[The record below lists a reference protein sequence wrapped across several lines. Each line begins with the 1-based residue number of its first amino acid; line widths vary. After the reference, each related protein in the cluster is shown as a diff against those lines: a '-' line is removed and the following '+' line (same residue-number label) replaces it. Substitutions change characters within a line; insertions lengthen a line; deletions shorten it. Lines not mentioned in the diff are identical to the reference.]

1 LEIPK
6 IDVLEIECS
15 KQIQEAFM
23 PRPPRELA
31 RTSRRPRAL
40 GWAQPERKYNQSHRA
55 EISERRISLILVCR
69 GDMMDHRGYIMSHR
83 GYIMGYRGY
92 IVGLC
97 VCVWYGGGV
106 GGGRWG
112 WGGLGWWGWWWG
124 WRGVGGWLGWWG
136 VAIMIEAQAKA
147 KHCKPKWHD

>member
-1 LEIPK
+1 MLEIPK

-40 GWAQPERKYNQSHRA
+40 CWAQPERKCNQSHRA
-55 EISERRISLILVCR
+55 EIFERRISLILVCR

-97 VCVWYGGGV
+97 VCV
-106 GGGRWG
+106 
-112 WGGLGWWGWWWG
+112 
-124 WRGVGGWLGWWG
+124 
-136 VAIMIEAQAKA
+136 
-147 KHCKPKWHD
+147 

>member
-1 LEIPK
+1 
-6 IDVLEIECS
+6 
-15 KQIQEAFM
+15 M

-83 GYIMGYRGY
+83 GYRHPSDPPNSDPQ
-92 IVGLC
+92 VTH
-97 VCVWYGGGV
+97 
-106 GGGRWG
+106 
-112 WGGLGWWGWWWG
+112 
-124 WRGVGGWLGWWG
+124 
-136 VAIMIEAQAKA
+136 K
-147 KHCKPKWHD
+147 

>member
-1 LEIPK
+1 
-6 IDVLEIECS
+6 
-15 KQIQEAFM
+15 M

-97 VCVWYGGGV
+97 VCVCVVWWWGGRREVGVGWLGLVGVVVGVEGGGWVAGVV
-106 GGGRWG
+106 GGGY
-112 WGGLGWWGWWWG
+112 
-124 WRGVGGWLGWWG
+124 
-136 VAIMIEAQAKA
+136 
-147 KHCKPKWHD
+147 HD